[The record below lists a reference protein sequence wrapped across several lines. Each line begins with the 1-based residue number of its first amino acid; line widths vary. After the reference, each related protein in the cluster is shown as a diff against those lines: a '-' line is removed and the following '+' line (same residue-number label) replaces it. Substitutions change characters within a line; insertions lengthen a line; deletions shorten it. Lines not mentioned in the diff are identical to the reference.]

1 MVLPD
6 NLKNSKYI
14 KELQQVEQG
23 TELSNTF
30 FKAYIAKY
38 DKLEEEAII

>member
-1 MVLPD
+1 MVLSD

-14 KELQQVEQG
+14 KELQVEQG